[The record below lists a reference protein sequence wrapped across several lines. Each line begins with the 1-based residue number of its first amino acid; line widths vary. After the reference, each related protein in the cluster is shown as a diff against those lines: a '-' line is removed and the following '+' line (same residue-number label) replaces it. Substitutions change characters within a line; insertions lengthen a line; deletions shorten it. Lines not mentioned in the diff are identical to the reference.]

1 MTFPNYRSAL
11 ANMGVGANTAAG
23 GDYVDSLP
31 GVADPDAAFA
41 QMTRDDY
48 MNYVKD
54 FRDFEEELLDRAQ
67 TDTSLI
73 DQSKEDTKIASQLT
87 KDVMQRNMSRY
98 GASLT
103 PAQLQQQNR
112 TLERQNTLGGINSL
126 SNARLAQKEMN
137 ASAINDLINIGQG
150 INRSSLQQM
159 QGAAA
164 NQVQRENAYDQAKAA
179 SKAQTFNALG
189 SLGAM
194 AIFATAF

>member
-1 MTFPNYRSAL
+1 
-11 ANMGVGANTAAG
+11 MGVGANMAAG

-164 NQVQRENAYDQAKAA
+164 NHVQRENAYDQAKAA